1 MESLLRECTK
11 EDAWK
16 LEENELFICANSFHF
31 IHLMQEASPF
41 SSLEHATSFARE
53 LWFNNSPIRSWLDA
67 FSAHRH
73 IRVAIGR
80 APTELISDLC
90 QLGAK
95 YRKKFGF
102 EFFTTTDMRHSH
114 RILAEVKARC
124 ENNILVELDIASKQE
139 FIFIERKL
147 TKLWERLSEEKL
159 QEDTDDIGEIVQ
171 DSLEEELLPSKS
183 SDEVSST
190 GQKACLRDYDL
201 NKTPDENERL

>member
-1 MESLLRECTK
+1 MCWDLTR
-11 EDAWK
+11 K
-16 LEENELFICANSFHF
+16 LEENELFICASSFHF
-31 IHLMQEASPF
+31 IHSMQEASPF

-73 IRVAIGR
+73 IGVAIGR

-95 YRKKFGF
+95 YWKKFGF
-102 EFFTTTDMRHSH
+102 EFFTTTNMRDSH

-147 TKLWERLSEEKL
+147 TKLWEQLSEEKL

-190 GQKACLRDYDL
+190 GQKTCLRDYDL

>member
-1 MESLLRECTK
+1 MEWSRLLKNDSKLLLRT
-11 EDAWK
+11 
-16 LEENELFICANSFHF
+16 EEKTWNPSCVS
-31 IHLMQEASPF
+31 
-41 SSLEHATSFARE
+41 ARK
-53 LWFNNSPIRSWLDA
+53 R
-67 FSAHRH
+67 
-73 IRVAIGR
+73 
-80 APTELISDLC
+80 TQDLC

-95 YRKKFGF
+95 YWKKFGF
-102 EFFTTTDMRHSH
+102 EFFTTTNMRDSH

-147 TKLWERLSEEKL
+147 TKLWEQLSEEKL

-190 GQKACLRDYDL
+190 GQKTCLRDYDL

>member
-1 MESLLRECTK
+1 M
-11 EDAWK
+11 
-16 LEENELFICANSFHF
+16 CASSFHF
-31 IHLMQEASPF
+31 IHSMQEASPF

-73 IRVAIGR
+73 IGVAISRG
-80 APTELISDLC
+80 PTELISDLN

-114 RILAEVKARC
+114 RILAEVKVQQSFLDLGLCVVKTARC
-124 ENNILVELDIASKQE
+124 ENNLLVELDIASKQE
-139 FIFIERKL
+139 FIFIERQL

-171 DSLEEELLPSKS
+171 DSMEEELLPSKS
-183 SDEVSST
+183 SDEVAST

-201 NKTPDENERL
+201 NKIPDENERL